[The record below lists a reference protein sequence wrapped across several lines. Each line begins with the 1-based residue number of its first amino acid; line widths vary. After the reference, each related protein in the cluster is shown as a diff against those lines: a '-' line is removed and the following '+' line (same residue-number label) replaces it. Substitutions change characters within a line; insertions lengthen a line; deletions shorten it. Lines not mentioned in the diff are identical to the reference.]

1 MFRKTLALVMAF
13 IFSFSTIV
21 SVQAAA
27 EMTIMGK
34 LEAVEHALYG
44 NAQTGALVDRISK
57 LESDLYGK
65 ATQLAMVSKVDQL
78 YAASFENASGQPS
91 LLTEINATEWAITH
105 AVTSGSVKSR
115 VENLETIIEGSPK
128 SGAYQSRIA
137 ALAKLA
143 FADGT
148 IDLVDKTVEA
158 DTLVKI
164 KLVTPIDSKT
174 ASVGDKIAYQ
184 VDEDVIVQGVLVFAK
199 GAEGTAT
206 IKKVS
211 QSQNFGRD
219 AKVEV
224 DFDQTTSIDGNV
236 IETFLGEKAKKETE
250 TLAIAAG
257 ATVAAMALL
266 GPVGIVTGAFV
277 KGKNVNIP
285 EGTEMYIQTKA
296 EVLIHGVQAEA
307 L

>member
-21 SVQAAA
+21 SVQAAP
-27 EMTIMGK
+27 EMTIVGK
-34 LEAVEHALYG
+34 LDAVEHALYG
-44 NAQTGALVDRISK
+44 DIQTGALLDRIAK
-57 LESDLYGK
+57 LENDLYGK
-65 ATQLAMVSKVDQL
+65 ATQVAMVSKVDQL
-78 YAASFENASGQPS
+78 YAASFENAQGQPS
-91 LLTEINATEWAITH
+91 LLTQINAAQWAITH
-105 AVTSGSVKSR
+105 SVTSGSIKTR
-115 VENLETIIEGSPK
+115 LENLETVIEGSPK
-128 SGAYQSRIA
+128 SGAYQSRVA
-137 ALAKLA
+137 ALARLA
-143 FADGT
+143 FPDGT
-148 IDLVDKTVEA
+148 VNLLDKTVEA

-174 ASVGDKIAYQ
+174 ASVGDKITYQ
-184 VDEDVIVQGVLVFAK
+184 VDEDVIVQGVLVFVK
-199 GAEGTAT
+199 GAEGTGT
-206 IKKVS
+206 IKKVA

-224 DFDQTTSIDGNV
+224 DFNQTTSIDGNV

-250 TLAIAAG
+250 TMAIAAG

-277 KGKNVNIP
+277 KGKNINIP

-296 EVLIHGVQAEA
+296 ESMIHGVQAEV